1 MVQHDHELDLRL
13 FRVWMKAYQALLQI
27 SKKTL
32 NVMISDLKTFRSLNC
47 STVKGLSLFKN

>member
-32 NVMISDLKTFRSLNC
+32 NVMISDLKTFKS
-47 STVKGLSLFKN
+47 